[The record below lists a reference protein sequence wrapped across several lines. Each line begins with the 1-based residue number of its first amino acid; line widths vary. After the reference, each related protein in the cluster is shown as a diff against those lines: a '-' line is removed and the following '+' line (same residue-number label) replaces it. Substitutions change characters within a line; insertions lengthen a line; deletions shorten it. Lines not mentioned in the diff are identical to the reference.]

1 MRWCSTFM
9 RRQGALAV
17 LVFTTTSSMA
27 PAERLLF
34 LDQAD
39 IVEKRG
45 VERRLHAP
53 QRAGT
58 VFTFDA
64 PWEGG
69 ESGYAAVMTAED
81 GSFRMIY
88 RGGGETSAR
97 EVTCVATSPDGVTW
111 TRPSLGLVEFEGSRD
126 NNIIWT
132 ANRRAYGESHNF
144 FGFLDTRPGIPE
156 SERWKGLGL
165 GWREEGP
172 DERFRALVPF
182 TSPDGLNWT
191 LVTTQPVIW
200 QGRGFD
206 SQNVAFWDPS
216 RERYLCFS
224 RSGLEGYRHIQV
236 CESEDFQTWTEPRQ
250 VIFDPIAHTQFYT
263 NAITPLPSLQEDDKA
278 PWYVGMP
285 MRFVPERKQV
295 QGRVTDGTSDAVLIA
310 SRDGLH
316 FTWSPREAWI
326 RPGLNPDNW
335 GNAHGNMTPLHGIL
349 QTSDDQWSVYWI
361 EDYGSSAPKVQRGTM
376 RPEGFLSLHAGET
389 PGVVRLGPVQLDGC
403 KLLLNAST
411 AAAGTIRVAV
421 VNEAGEPQPGLALE
435 DCEPLWGDGL
445 FLPVRWK
452 DGREM
457 LEGVGEEAYLELELK
472 DADVFAVRVVK

>member
-1 MRWCSTFM
+1 MKRTPFPMRHQCTWAAVVFLTMNST
-9 RRQGALAV
+9 G
-17 LVFTTTSSMA
+17 S
-27 PAERLLF
+27 AERILF
-34 LDQAD
+34 LDETH
-39 IVEKRG
+39 IVEKSG

-53 QRAGT
+53 QRTGT
-58 VFTFDA
+58 VFALDA

-81 GSFRMIY
+81 GSYRLIY
-88 RGGGETSAR
+88 RGGGESTTR
-97 EVTCVATSPDGVTW
+97 EVTCIATSPDGVTW

-132 ANRRAYGESHNF
+132 ANRRSYGESHNF
-144 FGFLDTRPGIPE
+144 FGFLDTRPGVPE

-182 TSPDGLNWT
+182 TSPDGLQWT

-236 CESEDFQTWTEPRQ
+236 CESADFQTWTEPQQ

-263 NAITPLPSLQEDDKA
+263 NAITLLPTLHEDDKA

-326 RPGLNPDNW
+326 RPGLNADNW

-349 QTSDDQWSVYWI
+349 QTGDDQWSVYWI
-361 EDYGSSAPKVQRGTM
+361 EDYGSDAPRIQHGTM
-376 RPEGFLSLHAGET
+376 RPEGFVSLHAGEAT
-389 PGVVRLGPVQLDGC
+389 GTSRLGPLRAAGQ

-411 AAAGTIRVAV
+411 SAAGTIRVAV
-421 VNEAGEPQPGLALE
+421 LNGEGQPLE
-435 DCEPLWGDGL
+435 GYSLEECEPIWGDGL
-445 FLPVRWK
+445 FLPVRWS
-452 DGREM
+452 GGSTSVESTAV
-457 LEGVGEEAYLELELK
+457 EVYLELEMK
-472 DADVFAVRVVK
+472 EADLFAVRVVN